1 MPDKTFYARLQ
12 RIPYLGSATL
22 RTARRLH
29 MSYRDKAVSPQCCGC
44 QLWAT
49 SRQRGTYVFAF
60 QFSPLTKRFLR
71 PAFSDYAHFFLF
83 LYVFFLQCTVQYT
96 SNALPLSYISYT
108 SSLIFWSFHMSYH
121 VCLVPPESDSNGA
134 YSAGA
139 VAARRQNGIA
149 VAQRASARGF
159 LIA

>member
-1 MPDKTFYARLQ
+1 
-12 RIPYLGSATL
+12 
-22 RTARRLH
+22 
-29 MSYRDKAVSPQCCGC
+29 
-44 QLWAT
+44 
-49 SRQRGTYVFAF
+49 
-60 QFSPLTKRFLR
+60 
-71 PAFSDYAHFFLF
+71 
-83 LYVFFLQCTVQYT
+83 
-96 SNALPLSYISYT
+96 
-108 SSLIFWSFHMSYH
+108 MSYH